1 MYRYKWALLHFC
13 RLKTLPWWHATISDR
28 QLTNGGIETHKKWTM
43 MFLLFSD
50 LFKRDGNNLSATY
63 STLHFWLLCSHV
75 IHPTRKKLQRP
86 NSVHLE
92 GMPRLGL
99 WKNLFQVLQPRR
111 GCEHQAEDKPV
122 DKCVKNMFYRP
133 ILNINKFI
141 YKEVFCNWFEKPKL
155 CCCFVTYFRS
165 LGGDLSERAKVDGR
179 VYSSGMTHSGLQF
192 TVAKENEQLLLL
204 TAVQYSFAYKW
215 QLLIFVGSCTTRWHK
230 DILLLRLWRFH
241 HD

>member
-1 MYRYKWALLHFC
+1 MNDDVFIILRPFHKRWEQFISNIFTTACFGSCVHMWSIQLVRNYRDLTVC
-13 RLKTLPWWHATISDR
+13 IS
-28 QLTNGGIETHKKWTM
+28 
-43 MFLLFSD
+43 
-50 LFKRDGNNLSATY
+50 
-63 STLHFWLLCSHV
+63 
-75 IHPTRKKLQRP
+75 
-86 NSVHLE
+86 E

-155 CCCFVTYFRS
+155 CCCFVTYFKS

-179 VYSSGMTHSGLQF
+179 VYSSGMTHSGLQS
-192 TVAKENEQLLLL
+192 TVTKEN
-204 TAVQYSFAYKW
+204 
-215 QLLIFVGSCTTRWHK
+215 
-230 DILLLRLWRFH
+230 
-241 HD
+241 